1 MVGSGIQG
9 SKDQKGAKGAQGN
22 GPEVWLDMTLEAQ
35 NRRWRRFA
43 SMVMLCVAWAAV
55 FAAGAFLAGALIWG
69 LVFAG
74 RLGWLVAEGMVP

>member
-1 MVGSGIQG
+1 MRDLRKYKIEPQEGS
-9 SKDQKGAKGAQGN
+9 D
-22 GPEVWLDMTLEAQ
+22 VHLDMGSEAQ

-74 RLGWLVAEGMVP
+74 RLGWLVADGMVP